1 MSGFH
6 LRIKFLRNLPR
17 WRERD
22 ERGELQSRR
31 LTFTMQCG
39 GRRESDGEDDRREP
53 RAMQRRYGRKQHRE
67 GEDGAQCDG
76 ALNKAGVSSITAVC
90 AVLSEDALPTSSGLK
105 SSVRGF
111 TNPP

>member
-17 WRERD
+17 WREGD
-22 ERGELQSRR
+22 EQGELQSRR

-53 RAMQRRYGRKQHRE
+53 RAMQRRYGRKQQRE
-67 GEDGAQCDG
+67 GEDG

-90 AVLSEDALPTSSGLK
+90 AVLSEDAPPTSSGLK